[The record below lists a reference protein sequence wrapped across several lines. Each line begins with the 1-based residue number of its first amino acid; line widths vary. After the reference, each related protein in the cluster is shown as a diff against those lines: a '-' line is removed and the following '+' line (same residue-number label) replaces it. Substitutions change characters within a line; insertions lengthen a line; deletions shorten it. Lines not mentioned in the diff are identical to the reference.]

1 MNTALKTDE
10 EKKEYFDSEEELEF
24 KLEQLAFWILE
35 SQHFTAFTGAGIST
49 GAGINDFRSGVNTCL
64 DVGPGVW
71 EKQAQNITNFKPKV
85 KVKMHSAFPTKCHMA
100 LVKLQDEGI
109 LKFIISQNVDGLH
122 RKSGILPE
130 KIAELHGN
138 TNKEVCGKCK
148 KEYMRDFGVRNA
160 QDVHDHKTGRLCD
173 DLNCKGPLNDSIINF
188 KEPLPEKELDL
199 GFYHAQFSDLMLCLG
214 SSLRVNPAA
223 QMPDETVKSGGRI
236 VIVNLQKT
244 PLDDVAAMIIHAKI
258 EDVMERLM
266 AKLNLEIPKWK
277 ITRRVSFKLEETKEK
292 KHKLSIKSVEIDG
305 GTFSIFSNIILR
317 NNKKVVEKKKEP
329 FTFEEVLEKKF
340 ELEFEFHGH
349 YDEPNLKL
357 DMDRDEINK
366 KMYIL
371 TYDPYVRKWVDV
383 VAVDD
388 FE

>member
-10 EKKEYFDSEEELEF
+10 EKKEYFDTEDELGF
-24 KLEQLAFWILE
+24 KIEQLAFWIQD
-35 SQHFTAFTGAGIST
+35 SQHFVAFTGAGIST

-71 EKQAQNITNFKPKV
+71 EKQAQHITNFKPKV

-100 LVKLQDEGI
+100 LVKLHDEGL

-138 TNKEVCGKCK
+138 TNKEICQKCK

-160 QDVHDHKTGRLCD
+160 QEVYDHNTGRFCD
-173 DLNCKGPLNDSIINF
+173 DLTCKGLLMDSIINF
-188 KEPLPEKELDL
+188 KESLPEKELDL
-199 GFYHAQFSDLMLCLG
+199 GFYHAQFSDLILCLG

-223 QMPDETVKSGGRI
+223 QMPDETVKNGGRL

-244 PLDDVAAMIIHAKI
+244 PLDDLAAMVIHAKI

-266 AKLNLEIPKWK
+266 IKLNMEIPKWK
-277 ITRRVSFKLEETKEK
+277 ITRRVLFKLESKDN
-292 KHKLSIKSVEIDG
+292 KHVLNVKSVETDG
-305 GTFSIFSNIILR
+305 GMFSIFSSIKIRNGKNIT
-317 NNKKVVEKKKEP
+317 EKKKEP
-329 FTFEEVLEKKF
+329 YTFEESLSEKF
-340 ELEFEFHGH
+340 EIEMEFQGH

-357 DMDRDEINK
+357 ELNRDELDR
-366 KMYIL
+366 KMYLL
-371 TYDPYVRKWVDV
+371 TYDPYQKQWIEVVSVD
-383 VAVDD
+383 
-388 FE
+388 E